1 MPLLYLL
8 YLRFYL
14 GSLLLF
20 FGFYLSG
27 HYLVGLPFPTPGVLF
42 HIALGTALGMG
53 LGILYHRLWPLPP
66 VGLGRVVRLFI
77 LLPPAFVL
85 GIGLL
90 LLLQSPVALPY
101 LIPLMAWLTPAY
113 GSQEPSPPKHP
124 S

>member
-1 MPLLYLL
+1 MPLL

-14 GSLLLF
+14 GSLVVL

-27 HYLVGLPFPTPGVLF
+27 HYLLGLPFPTPSVLF
-42 HIALGTALGMG
+42 QIALGTALGMG

-66 VGLGRVVRLFI
+66 PGIGRVVRLFI
-77 LLPPAFVL
+77 LLPPAFML

-90 LLLQSPVALPY
+90 ILLQAQVALPY
-101 LIPLMAWLTPAY
+101 LIPLVAWLTPNY
-113 GSQEPSPPKHP
+113 GPPEHSTPKHP